1 MKHRRGGG
9 CISGSPDLWK
19 QKVKWG
25 GSPAHEMTL
34 LIWRTVL
41 PPVCGRASQ
50 PRQTAT
56 NDKNGE
62 KFHLGT
68 SRRSSFPVFQ
78 KVIQSHVKGSL
89 HTLLHDT
96 QYLLFQNGL
105 LTLLIFLLFLFVL
118 GAIYSH
124 LITTLLVILT
134 SGISFASASALWA
147 SFRASYSR
155 TIFLRAEYKI
165 CSGV

>member
-1 MKHRRGGG
+1 MA
-9 CISGSPDLWK
+9 LLF
-19 QKVKWG
+19 QK
-25 GSPAHEMTL
+25 
-34 LIWRTVL
+34 TVF
-41 PPVCGRASQ
+41 PPVCGRAIQS
-50 PRQTAT
+50 RQTAT

-78 KVIQSHVKGSL
+78 KVIQSHVKGCS
-89 HTLLHDT
+89 HALLHDT
-96 QYLLFQNGL
+96 QYLLFKDGL

-118 GAIYSH
+118 GAIHSH

-155 TIFLRAEYKI
+155 RIFLRTEYKI

>member
-1 MKHRRGGG
+1 MVWLTRPRNDTF
-9 CISGSPDLWK
+9 DLK
-19 QKVKWG
+19 D
-25 GSPAHEMTL
+25 GSPACL
-34 LIWRTVL
+34 
-41 PPVCGRASQ
+41 
-50 PRQTAT
+50 RQSLTT
-56 NDKNGE
+56 PSDGYNDKNGE

-105 LTLLIFLLFLFVL
+105 LTLLIFLLFLLVL
-118 GAIYSH
+118 GAIHSH

-155 TIFLRAEYKI
+155 TIFLRAEYRI